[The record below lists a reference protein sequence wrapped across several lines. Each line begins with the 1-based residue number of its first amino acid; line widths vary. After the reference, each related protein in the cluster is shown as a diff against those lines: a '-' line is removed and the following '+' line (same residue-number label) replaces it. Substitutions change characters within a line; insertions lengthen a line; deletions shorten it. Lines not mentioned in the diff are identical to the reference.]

1 MAADKSHL
9 RKNSEK
15 ASVAAVIATNKEVLS
30 KLIAGEISKVGFSG
44 KNANDINLKFF
55 IFKWF

>member
-15 ASVAAVIATNKEVLS
+15 ASVAAIVAAYFGTQALS
-30 KLIAGEISKVGFSG
+30 KK
-44 KNANDINLKFF
+44 
-55 IFKWF
+55 